1 MKRFLP
7 LFILTGLLFGQD
19 VLHLKSGKLKK
30 GVFVEKLDN
39 DIVFQVEGE
48 NDSTNFPINDVDI
61 IVTQYYGELYYP
73 FDVPSEKEIYK
84 QERQAPDDIMNR
96 LSDRLNRLADIAAAT
111 ISIILI
117 LMFLLYPW

>member
-7 LFILTGLLFGQD
+7 LFILTCLLFGQD

-48 NDSTNFPINDVDI
+48 N
-61 IVTQYYGELYYP
+61 YYTW
-73 FDVPSEKEIYK
+73 
-84 QERQAPDDIMNR
+84 
-96 LSDRLNRLADIAAAT
+96 LS
-111 ISIILI
+111 
-117 LMFLLYPW
+117 Y